1 MEVKKE
7 KLTLKGIVKK
17 VLKVGTYIGAGAVAG
32 CALKGVDLSSLKGIG
47 KMCAGLGIV
56 GLSAAAADAASNAIE
71 KGVDEVTDM
80 IDEVSSEDYE
90 VDESDDEDVV
100 ETAAT

>member
-1 MEVKKE
+1 MAEEKKEKE

-71 KGVDEVTDM
+71 KGVDEVTELV
-80 IDEVSSEDYE
+80 DEVSSEA
-90 VDESDDEDVV
+90 DESEEEDVV
-100 ETAAT
+100 EAAAT

>member
-1 MEVKKE
+1 MAEEKKE
-7 KLTLKGIVKK
+7 KLTLKGVIKK

-71 KGVDEVTDM
+71 KGVDEVTELV
-80 IDEVSSEDYE
+80 DEVSAEA
-90 VDESDDEDVV
+90 DESEEDDEV
-100 ETAAT
+100 APAT